1 MKKNRVLYFDDDAF
15 AADILAGELELYYCW
30 EITVVSKID
39 DLFQELRDENNTYN
53 VLIMEIMAPTA
64 CCEEKLFT
72 KNDIRSMEKGMNTG
86 VVLAK
91 KIWATEMSYTN
102 VPVLFYS
109 AKIMEILPNNGRN
122 CYYLQKPTLTKVIS
136 DQLHQL
142 LNQNN

>member
-15 AADILAGELELYYCW
+15 AADILARTLELYCW

-64 CCEEKLFT
+64 CSEEKLFT
-72 KNDIRSMEKGMNTG
+72 KNDIRNMEKGMSTG
-86 VVLAK
+86 IVLAR
-91 KIWATEMSYTN
+91 KIWETEKNYKQ
-102 VPVLFYS
+102 VPILFYS
-109 AKIMEILPNNGRN
+109 SKIVDPLPNNGLN
-122 CYYLQKPTLTKVIS
+122 CYYLPKPTLAIVIS